1 MPVLAPECR
10 DNSEC
15 PLHNACINRKCLNP
29 CAVLDPCAVNAFCRV
44 ENHEPVCTC
53 PSGYIGDPR
62 TSCILPESELSSN
75 IIFRIHRLL
84 KIFSKIIFLFQRR
97 LLLDAGPMMIVSR
110 PWPAST
116 LSVLTPATVE
126 PTLSAMSTTTNL
138 SASVLKVTLETL
150 KLDVSKVGVLS

>member
-1 MPVLAPECR
+1 MAKDTWKYDANRIGSSSVMILKNSQAP
-10 DNSEC
+10 
-15 PLHNACINRKCLNP
+15 P
-29 CAVLDPCAVNAFCRV
+29 
-44 ENHEPVCTC
+44 
-53 PSGYIGDPR
+53 
-62 TSCILPESELSSN
+62 
-75 IIFRIHRLL
+75 
-84 KIFSKIIFLFQRR
+84 QRR